1 MLILDLINSFIHLNN
16 SNYLTHLAILNSSN
30 SISAC
35 AGLIGFMSFKR
46 MGKGATAGGYY
57 IDSAGMFNATRGV
70 DDYYMQ
76 AVGTE
81 PKGTFFDP
89 SGTLLDAGITDGQ
102 EVSVEAFQ
110 RLLAGR
116 DPHSGDALIKQP
128 DDAHVSGF
136 DCTMS
141 VPKNISALWAVS
153 SGEQRDAL
161 EKAMADANNA
171 AMRFLSDKAGMT
183 RRGKGGVINEHV
195 DLIASTWPHSS
206 SREGDPQRHFHNTV
220 FNVAKRADGTWGT
233 IESKHLMQ
241 WQTVAGAIFRAALAE
256 NIKREFPGINITNNE
271 KTRSFDIDD
280 MPEDLLNFWSKRTN
294 EINNLA
300 KEAGATSQ
308 KQIDI
313 IKLEA
318 RKNKSFE
325 ESTEDLQA
333 RWKGEADTFGFTA
346 ETLNAVLTQSPK
358 EAMDPE
364 AFKEMMDAIPGELIE
379 MDSTFTE
386 QQLFRRVAEM
396 SAGLQ
401 GIEEIQATVDR
412 LLARDKV
419 DEINEVEEVINV
431 KELQNDTAI
440 RAGIKSRIAAGIDT
454 RFSPNRDGSISGGA
468 GLGKRLGSAAA
479 RGSERRAG
487 GFINGGK
494 HSTANHEPNLA
505 SVNAVRARRGFTNS
519 LRTLSESG
527 LARNRSSK
535 SAGLLRDHAQPH
547 RRSFDNLRRN
557 VSSKPSVKAE
567 VVAKQI
573 DPQSVVIAIG
583 VDKEGRKV
591 FSTLR
596 QIQVELS
603 LKKLAGEMANDGSHK
618 LKKSIIEDAISKR
631 ETMSEEQAEAVR
643 HAFSP
648 GSLKVIE
655 GAAGAGKSFS
665 LDAVREAYESQ
676 GYKMQGIALSWQA
689 ASVLQESAG
698 IESRAITGFLA
709 DVESGK
715 VKLDN
720 KTVIVCDENGLV
732 GSVYGQKILK
742 FASEA
747 GAKIIIT
754 GDEEQLNPVQAG
766 PAMKIMK
773 MEAGSVKIS
782 EIRRQKEL
790 WMREMVFNFSK
801 GNSRDAIGAL
811 VSRGKVHLLDDK
823 QATISRL
830 ASDFYTFLKENRSK
844 SALALGGS
852 NEDTKNLNIAI
863 RELKRQD
870 GLISPADTLIKTE
883 FGELPFAISDKVMFR
898 KNDKSMDVI
907 NRQTGNIM
915 SIDTYKDGYQLH
927 IRLDDGRNVTV
938 DSRKYKGEDGFLPMH
953 HGDAMTVYSSQGMTV
968 DQTFVMHSGSM
979 DRRLAYVGYSRHRE
993 DTQIYVDKSAAV
1005 TKMQSNLAADEYKD
1019 FKPTDAGIIDAVAKQ
1034 YHGQTQKISTLDYL
1048 SEARMMEIINAHTT
1062 VADPVSIK
1070 HSEPDPAESEQMK
1083 SMFSN
1088 VFDAWDE
1095 LPAQEDVTKLESA
1108 VTPITTKHTAPD
1120 VGVESAKASVAVEFS
1135 DPEIPKLG
1143 LMDDYISDHVMI
1155 VESEHDYEAI
1165 RKHSPEADVT
1175 IIVAGN
1181 LYSAS
1186 TMAAIGDDEAALL
1199 QNATSVTIVGRNLPE
1214 DADESAVM
1222 SHEKAIKERVGVVL
1236 TQAPHLKDSITIALP
1251 ENNAE
1256 TIHEAIERKKN
1267 GIK

>member
-1 MLILDLINSFIHLNN
+1 MLILDLINSFIHLDN
-16 SNYLTHLAILNSSN
+16 SNYLTHLTTINSSS
-30 SISAC
+30 SISAY

-46 MGKGATAGGYY
+46 MGKGAAAGGYY
-57 IDSAGMFNATRGV
+57 IDSAGMYNATRGV

-76 AVGTE
+76 AVGSE

-89 SGTLLDAGITDGQ
+89 TGTLLDAGITDGQ

-116 DPHSGDALIKQP
+116 DPHSGDPLIKQP

-161 EKAMADANNA
+161 EKAMADANNS

-183 RRGKGGVINEHV
+183 RRGKGGAINEHV
-195 DLIASTWPHSS
+195 NLIAATWPHSS

-220 FNVAKRADGTWGT
+220 FNLAKRADGTWGT

-256 NIKREFPGINITNNE
+256 NLKREFPGINITNNE
-271 KTRSFDIDD
+271 KSRSFDIDD

-294 EINNLA
+294 EINDLA
-300 KEAGATSQ
+300 KEAAATSQ

-325 ESTEDLQA
+325 ENAKNLQT
-333 RWKGEADTFGFTA
+333 RWKGEADSFGFTA
-346 ETLNAVLTQSPK
+346 EALNAVLTQSPK
-358 EAMDPE
+358 EIMDPE
-364 AFKEMMDAIPGELIE
+364 EFKKMMDAIPGELIE

-401 GIEEIQATVDR
+401 GIDEIQATVDR
-412 LLARDKV
+412 LLARDKT
-419 DEINEVEEVINV
+419 DEFDEVEDVVIH
-431 KELQNDTAI
+431 LQ
-440 RAGIKSRIAAGIDT
+440 
-454 RFSPNRDGSISGGA
+454 
-468 GLGKRLGSAAA
+468 
-479 RGSERRAG
+479 
-487 GFINGGK
+487 
-494 HSTANHEPNLA
+494 
-505 SVNAVRARRGFTNS
+505 
-519 LRTLSESG
+519 
-527 LARNRSSK
+527 
-535 SAGLLRDHAQPH
+535 
-547 RRSFDNLRRN
+547 RN
-557 VSSKPSVKAE
+557 VSKKLTIRDE
-567 VVAKQI
+567 VVAKQV
-573 DPQSVVIAIG
+573 DPQSVVICIG
-583 VDKEGRKV
+583 VDKKGRKV

-631 ETMSEEQAEAVR
+631 GTMSEEQVEAVR

-715 VKLDN
+715 VKLDS

-747 GAKIIIT
+747 GAKVIIT

-823 QATISRL
+823 QATISRV
-830 ASDFYTFLKENRSK
+830 ASDFYNFTKENRNK
-844 SALALGGS
+844 SGLALGGS
-852 NEDTKNLNIAI
+852 NEDTKNLNLAI
-863 RELKRQD
+863 RVLKRQD
-870 GLISPADTLIKTE
+870 GLISQTDTFIRTE

-907 NRQTGNIM
+907 NRQTGTIM
-915 SIDTYKDGYQLH
+915 SIDSYKDGYQLH
-927 IRLDDGRNVTV
+927 VRLDDGRDVTV

-993 DTQIYVDKSAAV
+993 DTQIYVDKTAAI

-1048 SEARMMEIINAHTT
+1048 SEAKMMEIINAHTT
-1062 VADPVSIK
+1062 VADPVSTK

-1088 VFDAWDE
+1088 VFDSWDE
-1095 LPAQEDVTKLESA
+1095 LPAKDDVRKLD
-1108 VTPITTKHTAPD
+1108 TTKHTVPD
-1120 VGVESAKASVAVEFS
+1120 VV
-1135 DPEIPKLG
+1135 
-1143 LMDDYISDHVMI
+1143 
-1155 VESEHDYEAI
+1155 
-1165 RKHSPEADVT
+1165 
-1175 IIVAGN
+1175 N
-1181 LYSAS
+1181 
-1186 TMAAIGDDEAALL
+1186 
-1199 QNATSVTIVGRNLPE
+1199 
-1214 DADESAVM
+1214 
-1222 SHEKAIKERVGVVL
+1222 
-1236 TQAPHLKDSITIALP
+1236 
-1251 ENNAE
+1251 
-1256 TIHEAIERKKN
+1256 ERKKN
-1267 GIK
+1267 GVK